1 MELKEMD
8 NIDLITKLNFDLL
21 VRYKLTIRVAKFNDD
36 YLVINISEKGFTN
49 IYVNPSSYKNYKA
62 MFYATC
68 HQIEYQNKY
77 RIFNKNPCNKR

>member
-8 NIDLITKLNFDLL
+8 NIDLVTKLNFDLL
-21 VRYKLTIRVAKFNDD
+21 VRYKLTIRVAKFNGD

-49 IYVNPSSYKNYKA
+49 IYVNPSSYKIYKH

-77 RIFNKNPCNKR
+77 RIFNKNHCNKR